1 MPAIVPLCLRER
13 KRVISAF
20 KLYDSLMRLTVSLIA
35 FISILAG
42 GIAAQNS
49 KAVDISAV
57 AAAGRVSDD
66 KYSNPLLR
74 ITVEAPN
81 GTLQA
86 NPLVDKDAGR
96 ARLVQI
102 LSKQTTW
109 EDTYT
114 FAVLADTLA
123 RYPQLQ
129 SPAQYVRSVR
139 HQLEKE
145 GLATLREEFPISI
158 SGVQFTGAI
167 MQQEVDG
174 RKHCRGL
181 YTTFRDG
188 FILSFDAEAATEDK
202 LNALVKR
209 LVNLGKLVSP
219 SYLS

>member
-1 MPAIVPLCLRER
+1 M
-13 KRVISAF
+13 K
-20 KLYDSLMRLTVSLIA
+20 LTVSLIA
-35 FISILAG
+35 LVSILAG
-42 GIAAQNS
+42 GIGAQNS

-57 AAAGRVSDD
+57 AAAGRVSDS
-66 KYSNPLLR
+66 KYSNSLLR
-74 ITVEAPN
+74 IIVEDPN

-86 NPLVDKDAGR
+86 NPLLNKEAGR

-102 LSKQTTW
+102 LSKQNTW

-129 SPAQYVRSVR
+129 SPAHYVRSVR

-145 GLATLREEFPISI
+145 GLATLREEFPITI
-158 SGVQFTGAI
+158 SGVQFTGAV
-167 MQQEVDG
+167 MQQEVGG

-188 FILSFDAEAATEDK
+188 LILSIDAEAATEDK

-209 LVNLGKLVSP
+209 SVNLGK
-219 SYLS
+219 

>member
-1 MPAIVPLCLRER
+1 
-13 KRVISAF
+13 
-20 KLYDSLMRLTVSLIA
+20 MRLTVSLIA
-35 FISILAG
+35 FISVLAG

-86 NPLVDKDAGR
+86 NPLVNKDAGR

-139 HQLEKE
+139 HQL

-167 MQQEVDG
+167 MQEEVDG

-209 LVNLGKLVSP
+209 LVNLGK
-219 SYLS
+219 

>member
-1 MPAIVPLCLRER
+1 
-13 KRVISAF
+13 
-20 KLYDSLMRLTVSLIA
+20 MRLPVSLIA

-57 AAAGRVSDD
+57 AAAGHVSDD
-66 KYSNPLLR
+66 KYSNPLLK
-74 ITVEAPN
+74 ITVEGPN
-81 GTLQA
+81 GTLHA
-86 NPLVDKDAGR
+86 NPLVNKDAGR

-114 FAVLADTLA
+114 FAVLADSLA

-181 YTTFRDG
+181 YTTLRDG

-209 LVNLGKLVSP
+209 LVNLGK
-219 SYLS
+219 

>member
-1 MPAIVPLCLRER
+1 M
-13 KRVISAF
+13 K
-20 KLYDSLMRLTVSLIA
+20 LTVSLIA
-35 FISILAG
+35 SILILPG
-42 GIAAQNS
+42 GIAATNP

-57 AAAGRVSDD
+57 AAAGRLSDH
-66 KYSNPLLR
+66 KYSNSLLR
-74 ITVEAPN
+74 ITVEAPD

-86 NPLVDKDAGR
+86 NPLINKEAGR

-114 FAVLADTLA
+114 FAILADTLA
-123 RYPQLQ
+123 NYPQLQ
-129 SPAQYVRSVR
+129 SAAHYVRSVR

-145 GLATLREEFPISI
+145 GLVTMREEFPITI
-158 SGVQFTGAI
+158 GGAEFTGAV
-167 MQQEVDG
+167 MQQDVDG

-188 FILSFDAEAATEDK
+188 LIISFDAEAATEDK

-209 LVNLGKLVSP
+209 LVNLGK
-219 SYLS
+219 